1 MKRRGFTLAEVLIT
15 LAIIGVV
22 AAAMAPTIGNLIPDK
37 NKAQVIKIYKTIAD
51 INESLLNNPSLY
63 YSGGSNCQG
72 FACFQQPLDSP
83 YNIDSKYSGNTK
95 YPYLLAS
102 HLQTTKDPVA
112 SGTGIKFT
120 TVDGIDW
127 YVGYSSSLNKIQIEV
142 DLNGDEEPNKVYST
156 KCDKPDTFMFTLN
169 PPDGKLQPGDA
180 LTDAYLK
187 NPVKLND
194 KKKDY
199 KTAESITWDYPLNN
213 LEAVEG
219 LEAKPA
225 M

>member
-63 YSGGSNCQG
+63 YSGGTDCQG
-72 FACFQQPLDSP
+72 LKCTQQPLDSP
-83 YNIDSKYSGNTK
+83 YNMDSKYSGNTK

-102 HLQTTKDPVA
+102 HLQTTDDPVTNV
-112 SGTGIKFT
+112 TGIKFT
-120 TVDGIDW
+120 TVDGIVW
-127 YVGYSSSLNKIQIEV
+127 YVWYYPTGRAQIKI
-142 DLNGDEEPNKVYST
+142 DLNGDEKPNKVYST
-156 KCDKPDTFMFTLN
+156 NCDKPDSFMFNLDA
-169 PPDGKLQPGDA
+169 DGKLQPGDA

-199 KTAESITWDYPLNN
+199 KTAESLTGDYPLNN

-219 LEAKPA
+219 LEPKPA
-225 M
+225 K